1 MTGTTGGLG
10 TPGGDW
16 YFISSLRWI
25 SFLFSSILRLISS
38 TISLATSPAP
48 FALVVVVVVRNIVLR
63 RLPDDDFDVDEKTE
77 DTTREFLEEEDTK
90 AAWCWRHTEEQEEEE
105 EEEEEAIV
113 IIVLLPLFHGASC
126 GRRYYKSVWCS
137 ISLRRRRR
145 QKIQKKQRV

>member
-10 TPGGDW
+10 TPGGDS

-77 DTTREFLEEEDTK
+77 DATREFLEEEDT
-90 AAWCWRHTEEQEEEE
+90 AAWCWRHTEEQEE

-113 IIVLLPLFHGASC
+113 IIVLLPLFHSVC
-126 GRRYYKSVWCS
+126 GRRYKNVWR
-137 ISLRRRRR
+137 L
-145 QKIQKKQRV
+145 

>member
-48 FALVVVVVVRNIVLR
+48 FALVVVRHIVLRR
-63 RLPDDDFDVDEKTE
+63 RLPDDDVDEKTE
-77 DTTREFLEEEDTK
+77 DATREFRRVAAAAACWRHKEEEDDD
-90 AAWCWRHTEEQEEEE
+90 EED
-105 EEEEEAIV
+105 EEEAIIIII
-113 IIVLLPLFHGASC
+113 IIVLPLTFNVQGDDFAN
-126 GRRYYKSVWCS
+126 K
-137 ISLRRRRR
+137 
-145 QKIQKKQRV
+145 

>member
-48 FALVVVVVVRNIVLR
+48 FALVVVVVVVRNIVLR

-77 DTTREFLEEEDTK
+77 DATRAFLEEEDTK

-105 EEEEEAIV
+105 EEEEAIV
-113 IIVLLPLFHGASC
+113 IIVLLPLFHGALFVVADTTKVC
-126 GRRYYKSVWCS
+126 GVVYP
-137 ISLRRRRR
+137 
-145 QKIQKKQRV
+145 

>member
-48 FALVVVVVVRNIVLR
+48 FALVVVVVVVRNIVLR

-77 DTTREFLEEEDTK
+77 DATRAFLEEEDTK

-113 IIVLLPLFHGASC
+113 IIVLLPLFHGALFVVADTTKVC
-126 GRRYYKSVWCS
+126 GVVY
-137 ISLRRRRR
+137 L
-145 QKIQKKQRV
+145 

>member
-1 MTGTTGGLG
+1 MISAFSTNPNFPGSMTGTTGGLG

-77 DTTREFLEEEDTK
+77 DATREFLEEDT
-90 AAWCWRHTEEQEEEE
+90 AAWCWRHTEE

-113 IIVLLPLFHGASC
+113 IIVLLPLCTTWWSP
-126 GRRYYKSVWCS
+126 
-137 ISLRRRRR
+137 
-145 QKIQKKQRV
+145 IQKCVVYLYL

>member
-77 DTTREFLEEEDTK
+77 DTTREFLEEEDT